1 METEDRRSN
10 ETEDHRKRMPQ
21 DQRIQHIINNALLD
35 HFSLLSLTKLA
46 LRVSYPQQ
54 KRRHWFLYF
63 QCRMVLLL
71 DQQLFSGKLKIV
83 CHQ

>member
-10 ETEDHRKRMPQ
+10 ATEDHRRRMPQ
-21 DQRIQHIINNALLD
+21 DQRIQRTIINSLLD

-71 DQQLFSGKLKIV
+71 NQQLLSGKLKIV